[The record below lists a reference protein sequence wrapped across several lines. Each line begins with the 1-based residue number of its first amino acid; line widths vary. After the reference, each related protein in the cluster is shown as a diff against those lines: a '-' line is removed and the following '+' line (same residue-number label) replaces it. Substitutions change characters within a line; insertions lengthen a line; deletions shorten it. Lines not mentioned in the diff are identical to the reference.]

1 MRIHE
6 FFQIAKDR
14 TIKQEVE
21 QVPVN
26 VEFRNVSFSYGD
38 DKKALDSVN
47 ITIKSGQRI
56 AVIGE
61 SGSGKSTLMKH
72 LLGLYPV
79 TEGEIWLLPENREG
93 MKLEG
98 INSYV
103 SYVPQDDFLF
113 DDTIYQNIQY
123 GETDATEEQVYKAA
137 VAANADH
144 FISELPNQYQF
155 QVGE

>member
-14 TIKQEVE
+14 AIKQEVE

-61 SGSGKSTLMKH
+61 SGSGKSTLMKL

-79 TEGEIWLLPENREG
+79 TEGEIGGDQPLC
-93 MKLEG
+93 
-98 INSYV
+98 
-103 SYVPQDDFLF
+103 FLCS
-113 DDTIYQNIQY
+113 
-123 GETDATEEQVYKAA
+123 AR
-137 VAANADH
+137 
-144 FISELPNQYQF
+144 
-155 QVGE
+155 